1 MADVC
6 STCGLP
12 KDLCVCGT
20 ISMEQ
25 QTVKVRMEMRKWGKP
40 ATIVEGIDG
49 KSVNLP
55 DLATKLKTY
64 CACGGTS
71 KNNSIIL
78 QGDHRDK
85 VKKVLVGYGFPEASI
100 ELHYTKEWTG
110 PPLMPSMRSCGETF
124 AGTSGGL
131 DSSYPICV

>member
-49 KSVNLP
+49 
-55 DLATKLKTY
+55 TY

-100 ELHYTKEWTG
+100 ELH
-110 PPLMPSMRSCGETF
+110 
-124 AGTSGGL
+124 
-131 DSSYPICV
+131 

>member
-25 QTVKVRMEMRKWGKP
+25 QTVKGRLEMRKWGKR
-40 ATIVEGIDG
+40 ATSVEGSDG
-49 KSVNLP
+49 KRVDLG
-55 DLATKLKTY
+55 DLATKLKTH

-71 KNNSIIL
+71 KNKAIIL
-78 QGDHRDK
+78 QGDHREK
-85 VKKVLVGYGFPEASI
+85 VKKVLTEYGFPEASI
-100 ELHYTKEWTG
+100 ELH
-110 PPLMPSMRSCGETF
+110 
-124 AGTSGGL
+124 
-131 DSSYPICV
+131 

>member
-20 ISMEQ
+20 ISVEQ

-49 KSVNLP
+49 KSVSLS

-64 CACGGTS
+64 CACRGTS
-71 KNNSIIL
+71 KYNSIIL
-78 QGDHRDK
+78 QGDYRHRE
-85 VKKVLVGYGFPEASI
+85 KKALIGYGFPEAHS
-100 ELHYTKEWTG
+100 ELH
-110 PPLMPSMRSCGETF
+110 
-124 AGTSGGL
+124 
-131 DSSYPICV
+131 